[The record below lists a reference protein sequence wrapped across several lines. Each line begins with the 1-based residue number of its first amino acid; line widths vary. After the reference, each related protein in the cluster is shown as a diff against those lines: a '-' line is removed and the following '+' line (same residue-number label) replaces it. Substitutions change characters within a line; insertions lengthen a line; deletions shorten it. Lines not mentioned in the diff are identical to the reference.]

1 MALVGLARSQLRKW
15 LAFVCHKTFHCASNL
30 GHYWLQLLRIC
41 SYNSGEKKT
50 LTTSINKG

>member
-30 GHYWLQLLRIC
+30 GHYWLQLL
-41 SYNSGEKKT
+41 SYNSGKKKT
-50 LTTSINKG
+50 LTISINKG